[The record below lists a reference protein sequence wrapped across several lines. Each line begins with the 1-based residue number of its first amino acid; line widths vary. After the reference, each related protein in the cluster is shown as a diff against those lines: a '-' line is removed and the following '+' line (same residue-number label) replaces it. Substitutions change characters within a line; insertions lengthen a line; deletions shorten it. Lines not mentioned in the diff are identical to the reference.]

1 MATGRISAARSIV
14 RFGDFELDLSRQT
27 LCRRGIRLKLQ
38 NQPRQVLALLIQR
51 TPQVVSRDEI
61 RQHVWGENVYI
72 DVERNINFCIRQIRG
87 VLLDNAAAP
96 RFIETVPREGY
107 RFIAPLQ
114 DPAEV
119 IAPLQATHEPEI
131 TDQNG
136 FAPAEQAIPV
146 NIPKPPVGQRL
157 ILSITLAAVLAV
169 GAVASWILMRDVQR
183 KVSRISPV
191 TSYPGDE
198 REPSLSPDG
207 REVAFSWNGED
218 GRCHIYVKL
227 LGEQR
232 PLRLTQDSD
241 EDRFPEWSPDGKQI
255 AFMRSRTG
263 SAFDI
268 ILIPSIGGP
277 ERILHRVQIGQYA
290 ASSDRMMAWSPDG
303 KWLCFTSEL
312 APASRNAL
320 FLLSLDSGSV
330 RPLFAGYPNASGES
344 SPAFS
349 PNGRWLAFSRFPT
362 PGTGQLF
369 FQRLTATLQP
379 AGEPLMVS
387 NTSGIATAPVWL
399 SDSEHILFLD
409 YAGSRISQARI
420 GGAAKLV
427 YITGNRLNGLTLD
440 GLGTHLIASSA
451 STHDGIETLPLQ
463 GLKAAGDAKR
473 IVYSTA
479 SDAQPRFSPDGRWV
493 AFRSDRSGAAEIWL
507 ADADGENP
515 RQLTHVGAYVAGYP
529 KWSTDSNFLVFHAR
543 RPDEGQIYTIHLKDG
558 AIRQIT
564 HEIPGFA
571 DASFSLDGTAVYM
584 IRDIASA
591 PRLYR
596 ASLTSLFLQPLWLGC
611 CAMEVPGRGI
621 LLYAKLD
628 QHGIYARSL
637 SGNPLQNPESRLL
650 DDYVPLAARFAP
662 VDDGIY
668 YVGCTPTG
676 QPRAFRFFSF
686 ASHQSVDIA
695 PTPPNYDAGI
705 SIAPDRKRLAYTT
718 HAKGSQDLV
727 QLVLAN

>member
-1 MATGRISAARSIV
+1 MATGGASAARSII

-38 NQPRQVLALLIQR
+38 NQPCQVLALLIQR
-51 TPQVVSRDEI
+51 APQVVSRDEI
-61 RQHVWGENVYI
+61 RQHVWGDNVYI

-114 DPAEV
+114 G
-119 IAPLQATHEPEI
+119 IAEPEI
-131 TDQNG
+131 SSQNA
-136 FAPAEQAIPV
+136 FTPV
-146 NIPKPPVGQRL
+146 EKVIVANALKPPGSRWLTV
-157 ILSITLAAVLAV
+157 SITLVGVLALV
-169 GAVASWILMRDVQR
+169 SIASWILMRDVQR

-218 GRCHIYVKL
+218 GRFHIYVKL
-227 LGEQR
+227 LGEQH
-232 PLRLTQDSD
+232 PLRLTRDAD

-255 AFMRSRTG
+255 AFMRSRTD

-277 ERILHRVQIGQYA
+277 ERIVHRVQVGQYV
-290 ASSDRMMAWSPDG
+290 ASSGRMMAWSPDG
-303 KWLCFTSEL
+303 RRLCFTSEL

-320 FLLSLDSGSV
+320 FLLSLDSGDV
-330 RPLFAGYPNASGES
+330 RPLFAEPANGSGES

-349 PNGRWLAFSRFPT
+349 PDGRWLAFSRFPT
-362 PGTGQLF
+362 PGTSQLF

-379 AGEPLMVS
+379 AGEALMVS

-409 YAGSRISQARI
+409 YGGSRISQARI

-427 YITGNRLNGLTLD
+427 NISGNRLSGLTVD
-440 GLGTHLIASSA
+440 GSGTHLIASSA
-451 STHDGIETLPLQ
+451 SNHLGIETLPLQ
-463 GLKAAGDAKR
+463 GLKVAGDGRR
-473 IVYSTA
+473 IAYSTA

-493 AFRSDRSGAAEIWL
+493 AFRSDRSGASEIWL

-515 RQLTHVGAYVAGYP
+515 RQLTHMGAYVAGYP

-543 RPDEGQIYTIHLKDG
+543 RPDEGQIYTLRLKDG
-558 AIRQIT
+558 VIRQIT
-564 HEIPGFA
+564 HEVPGFA
-571 DASFSLDGTAVYM
+571 DASFSLDSTALYM
-584 IRDIASA
+584 IRDIANA

-596 ASLTSLFLQPLWLGC
+596 AALTSLILQPLWLGC
-611 CAMEVPGRGI
+611 CAMEAPGRGI

-637 SGNPLQNPESRLL
+637 SGTAIKNPESRLL
-650 DDYVPLAARFAP
+650 EDYVPLADRFAP

-668 YVGCTPTG
+668 YVGCTPNG
-676 QPRAFRFFSF
+676 RPRAFRFFSF
-686 ASHQSVDIA
+686 ASRQSVDIA
-695 PTPPNYDAGI
+695 PTPPNYAADI
-705 SIAPDRKRLAYTT
+705 SVTPDRTRLAYTT

-727 QLVLAN
+727 QLELAN

>member
-1 MATGRISAARSIV
+1 MATGGASAARSII

-38 NQPRQVLALLIQR
+38 NQPCQVLALLIQR
-51 TPQVVSRDEI
+51 APQVVSRDEI
-61 RQHVWGENVYI
+61 RQHVWGDNVYI

-114 DPAEV
+114 GIP
-119 IAPLQATHEPEI
+119 EPEI
-131 TDQNG
+131 SSQNA
-136 FAPAEQAIPV
+136 FTPIEKVIVA
-146 NIPKPPVGQRL
+146 NTLKPPGSRWLTV
-157 ILSITLAAVLAV
+157 SITLVGVLALV
-169 GAVASWILMRDVQR
+169 SIASWILMRDVQR

-218 GRCHIYVKL
+218 GRFHIYVKL
-227 LGEQR
+227 LGEQH
-232 PLRLTQDSD
+232 PLRLTRDAD

-255 AFMRSRTG
+255 AFMRSRTD

-277 ERILHRVQIGQYA
+277 ERIVHRVQVGQYV
-290 ASSDRMMAWSPDG
+290 ASSGRMMAWSPDG
-303 KWLCFTSEL
+303 RRLCFTSEL

-320 FLLSLDSGSV
+320 FLLSLDSGDV
-330 RPLFAGYPNASGES
+330 RPLFAEPANGSGES

-349 PNGRWLAFSRFPT
+349 PDGRWLAFSRFPT
-362 PGTGQLF
+362 PGTSQLF

-379 AGEPLMVS
+379 AGEALMVS

-409 YAGSRISQARI
+409 YGGSRISQARI

-427 YITGNRLNGLTLD
+427 NISGNRLSGLTVD
-440 GLGTHLIASSA
+440 GSGTHLIASSA
-451 STHDGIETLPLQ
+451 SNHLGIETLPLQ
-463 GLKAAGDAKR
+463 GLKVAGDGRR
-473 IVYSTA
+473 IAYSTA

-493 AFRSDRSGAAEIWL
+493 AFRSDRSGASEIWL
-507 ADADGENP
+507 ADADGENL
-515 RQLTHVGAYVAGYP
+515 RQLTHMGAYVAGYP

-543 RPDEGQIYTIHLKDG
+543 RPDEGQIYTLRLKDG
-558 AIRQIT
+558 VIRQIT
-564 HEIPGFA
+564 HEVPGFA
-571 DASFSLDGTAVYM
+571 DASFSLDSTALYM
-584 IRDIASA
+584 IRDIANA

-596 ASLTSLFLQPLWLGC
+596 AALTSLILQPLWLGC
-611 CAMEVPGRGI
+611 CAMEAPGRGI

-637 SGNPLQNPESRLL
+637 SGTAIKNPESRLL
-650 DDYVPLAARFAP
+650 EDYVPLADRFAP

-668 YVGCTPTG
+668 YVGCTPNG
-676 QPRAFRFFSF
+676 RPRAFRFFSF
-686 ASHQSVDIA
+686 ASRQSVDIA
-695 PTPPNYDAGI
+695 PTPPNYAADI
-705 SIAPDRKRLAYTT
+705 SVTPDRTRLAYTT

-727 QLVLAN
+727 QLELAN